1 MRKFLLSIF
10 RSTTSAVVVEEA
22 PLLFFFF
29 TLIFYAETFHSTRA
43 TMCPNTRVRFR
54 HTANNLVSRKKVKW
68 LEKTYNLARFG
79 GPKIANRKS
88 NYNCTVHFD
97 VRRIVVV
104 TNTSRWTFRRKQTDR
119 WGLGLLRLLMLGRR
133 RRRRG
138 LF

>member
-1 MRKFLLSIF
+1 
-10 RSTTSAVVVEEA
+10 
-22 PLLFFFF
+22 
-29 TLIFYAETFHSTRA
+29 
-43 TMCPNTRVRFR
+43 MCPNTRVRFR

-119 WGLGLLRLLMLGRR
+119 WGLLGLLMLGDVVDVAVCFDVDVCVIVDRDPHFVD
-133 RRRRG
+133 G
-138 LF
+138 K